1 MSINSNSTIA
11 SGISA
16 SFSQSASALN
26 RISVSVSSRQI
37 NVAGN
42 SNAIENFSISQS
54 SLKGVSN

>member
-1 MSINSNSTIA
+1 MSIKSNSTIA

-26 RISVSVSSRQI
+26 RISVSVSYGQI

-42 SNAIENFSISQS
+42 STAIESFSISHS
-54 SLKGVSN
+54 SLKGASN

>member
-42 SNAIENFSISQS
+42 SIAIENFFNLSI
-54 SLKGVSN
+54 

>member
-26 RISVSVSSRQI
+26 RKSVSVSSRQI

-42 SNAIENFSISQS
+42 SIAIENFSISQS